1 MNSIEKNKLIEGEN
15 NMKERGIR
23 FQIWETNG
31 YQINSIPNLEEITNE
46 EKQRRR
52 ERERGMRMKKLKK
65 I

>member
-1 MNSIEKNKLIEGEN
+1 
-15 NMKERGIR
+15 MKERGIR

-31 YQINSIPNLEEITNE
+31 YQINCIPNLEEITNE